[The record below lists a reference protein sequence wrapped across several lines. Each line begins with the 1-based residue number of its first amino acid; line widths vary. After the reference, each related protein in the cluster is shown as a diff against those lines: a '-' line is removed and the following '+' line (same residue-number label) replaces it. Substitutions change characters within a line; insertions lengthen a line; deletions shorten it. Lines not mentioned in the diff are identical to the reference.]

1 MTFETSHTAVEA
13 RLLDDA
19 LRPGARVLEIGCG
32 RTTRLERRR
41 AWIAE
46 LVGVDVDVDAGRENP
61 VLDRFV
67 AADCCAELPFPDESF
82 DLVYANFVVEHL
94 ERPRAAFAEWRRV
107 LKPGGAL
114 IVITTNIAN
123 PLMRAA
129 HLLPQ
134 HARVAVKR
142 RGAGAVERDVFP
154 AVYRANTPD
163 ALDATLRG
171 SGFAPVALCMVA
183 TLHRYAGRHR
193 GYARLL
199 RGAEH
204 ALPDRRRSTIVAE
217 YRAAT
222 RTRR

>member
-1 MTFETSHTAVEA
+1 MAYETSHTDVEA

-32 RTTRLERRR
+32 RTTRLEQRR

-46 LVGVDVDVDAGRENP
+46 LVGVDVDVEAGSENP
-61 VLDRFV
+61 ALDRFV
-67 AADCCAELPFPDESF
+67 AADCCAQLPFGDRRF

-94 ERPRAAFAEWRRV
+94 EQPRAAFAEWRRV
-107 LKPGGAL
+107 LRPGGAL

-123 PLMRAA
+123 PVMRAA
-129 HLLPQ
+129 RLLPQ

-142 RGAGAVERDVFP
+142 RSAGADRRDVFP
-154 AVYRANTPD
+154 AVYRANTPA

-171 SGFAPVALCMVA
+171 CGFEQVVLCTVA
-183 TLHRYAGRHR
+183 TLHRYAGGHR
-193 GYARLL
+193 GCAHVL

-204 ALPDRRRSTIVAE
+204 ALPGNLRSTIVAE
-217 YRAAT
+217 YRAA
-222 RTRR
+222 

>member
-1 MTFETSHTAVEA
+1 
-13 RLLDDA
+13 
-19 LRPGARVLEIGCG
+19 
-32 RTTRLERRR
+32 
-41 AWIAE
+41 
-46 LVGVDVDVDAGRENP
+46 

-67 AADCCAELPFPDESF
+67 ATDCCAELPFPDENF

-134 HARVAVKR
+134 NARVAVKR

-193 GYARLL
+193 GCARLL
-199 RGAEH
+199 RGAER